1 MTLQEWLA
9 SLNRNRMES
18 VATGWGPIA
27 AASLMLL
34 AACGSAE
41 EPIAEPVRPV
51 RVVTVE
57 KREVIE
63 TVSLPG
69 QVEAQE
75 EVSLSFRVG
84 GRMIERLVNVGD
96 QVEAG
101 QVIARLDPE
110 PARNALRT
118 ARANL
123 SAAMGQQTMAR
134 NDYQR
139 QETLLRQGWTTR
151 ARYDAAAQALKAAE
165 AQVDSAQAQVDTA
178 QDQLGYTELV
188 ADGDGTVTARGAE
201 PGEVVTAGRMI
212 VHLARRDGRDAVFD
226 VPAPVIR
233 NAPANPVVTVAL
245 VSDPAVRTTGR
256 VREIAPQA
264 DPVTRTFRIRVG
276 LQDPPEAMRLGST
289 VNGSIQA
296 SGVGGI
302 AIPATALTQ
311 ANRQPAVWIVDQ
323 ATSTVALRNIE
334 LDRYD
339 LARAIV
345 ARGLET
351 DEIVVTAGVQA
362 LRPGQKVRILG
373 AAP

>member
-1 MTLQEWLA
+1 
-9 SLNRNRMES
+9 
-18 VATGWGPIA
+18 
-27 AASLMLL
+27 
-34 AACGSAE
+34 
-41 EPIAEPVRPV
+41 V

-63 TVSLPG
+63 TVLLPG

-75 EVSLSFRVG
+75 EVSLSFRVS

-101 QVIARLDPE
+101 QVIARLDPD
-110 PARNALRT
+110 PARNTLRT
-118 ARANL
+118 AQANL

-165 AQVDSAQAQVDTA
+165 AQVDAAQAQVDTA

-188 ADGDGTVTARGAE
+188 ADGDGMVTARGAE
-201 PGEVVTAGRMI
+201 PGEVVTTGRMI

-296 SGVGGI
+296 NGVGGI